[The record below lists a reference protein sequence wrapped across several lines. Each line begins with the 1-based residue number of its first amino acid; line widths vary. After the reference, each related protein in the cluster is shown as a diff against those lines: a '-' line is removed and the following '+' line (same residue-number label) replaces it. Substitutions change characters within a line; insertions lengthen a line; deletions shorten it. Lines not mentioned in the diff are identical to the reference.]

1 MGCISLT
8 GTTTKTHHMPF
19 KMLFD
24 IQTKL
29 SIIMDNK
36 PKQWSKTLQLEKHAR
51 PNNLAVC

>member
-8 GTTTKTHHMPF
+8 TITKKTNHHMPF

-29 SIIMDNK
+29 NIIMDKK
-36 PKQWSKTLQLEKHAR
+36 PKQGVKRYTVRETCPAQ
-51 PNNLAVC
+51 

>member
-1 MGCISLT
+1 
-8 GTTTKTHHMPF
+8 MPF